1 MVWLEVSVTTDGE
14 GAEAVSEA
22 LRPFAYQDSVA
33 IEQSGDETSLDPDAL
48 DPAVT
53 VKIYIPGDEDTPALR
68 RKIEE
73 TLFYLSRLYPMP
85 PPRFLELADEDWA
98 NAWKAH
104 YHPFKIGGR
113 IWIRPSWEEAGPD
126 VVVEQDDIVLV
137 LDPGMAFGT
146 GLHPTTQSCLKALER
161 LVEPG
166 MRVLDAGTGSGILA
180 VAAARLGATEIAAF
194 DTDEMA
200 VRSAVA
206 NAQENDVGQSIMIWQ
221 GDLSGV
227 TEHTGRTEWD
237 IVVVNILAPII
248 IRLLN
253 ENDLLGYVA
262 PAGRLILSGIIDQQ
276 GPQVVE
282 AVTSAGGQ
290 IVDTIES
297 GDWVSYVVG
306 RSEAGQ

>member
-1 MVWLEVSVTTDGE
+1 MIWLEVSVITDGE

-22 LRPFAYQDSVA
+22 LRPFAYQESVA
-33 IEQSGDETSLDPDAL
+33 IEQSGDETSLEPDAL
-48 DPAVT
+48 EPDVT
-53 VKIYIPGDEDTPALR
+53 VKIYIPGNEDTPALR

-73 TLFYLSRLYPMP
+73 TIFYLSRLYPLP
-85 PPRFLELADEDWA
+85 SPRFVELADEDWA

-104 YHPFKIGGR
+104 YHPFKVGDR

-126 VVVEQDDIVLV
+126 VQVEEYDIVLV

-180 VAAARLGATEIAAF
+180 IAAARLGASEIAAF

-206 NAQENDVGQSIMIWQ
+206 NAQENSVGELITIWQ

-227 TEHTGRTEWD
+227 ADHTGRMEWD
-237 IVVVNILAPII
+237 IVVVNILAPVII
-248 IRLLN
+248 TLLN

-282 AVTSAGGQ
+282 AITSAGGQ

-297 GDWVSYVVG
+297 GDWVSYIVG
-306 RSEAGQ
+306 R